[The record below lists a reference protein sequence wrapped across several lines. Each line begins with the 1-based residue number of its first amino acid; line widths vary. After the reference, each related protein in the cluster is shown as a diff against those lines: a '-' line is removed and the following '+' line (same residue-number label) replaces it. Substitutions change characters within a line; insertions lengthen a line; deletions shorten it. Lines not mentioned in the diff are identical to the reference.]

1 MIGQTVSDEITRD
14 LMQPKYAY
22 PRWLNLFALWMIVI
36 NPVTKF
42 GLCSRPLNLTLE
54 TVLGIAEGVFRRPAL
69 AVIQEDSAVLDSP
82 AISPGEAPKPQ
93 SGSGDLV
100 DPESEAEAK
109 YHSAERKKFV
119 ARVISRTIVTGLCTV
134 AAIYL
139 PGFGRVMA
147 FLGSF
152 SAFLICII
160 LPVSPA
166 VTSPSRIED

>member
-1 MIGQTVSDEITRD
+1 MSQITRD

-54 TVLGIAEGVFRRPAL
+54 TVLGISEGTRPVLRLKSDSEYTSRSTTNAAGRQGSAL
-69 AVIQEDSAVLDSP
+69 DASVDDEEEVPDEEEMLDRL
-82 AISPGEAPKPQ
+82 ISI
-93 SGSGDLV
+93 
-100 DPESEAEAK
+100 
-109 YHSAERKKFV
+109 ERKKFC
-119 ARVISRTIVTGLCTV
+119 ARVFTRTIVTALVTA

-160 LPVSPA
+160 LPVS
-166 VTSPSRIED
+166 IL

>member
-69 AVIQEDSAVLDSP
+69 AVGQEESAVLDSP
-82 AISPGEAPKPQ
+82 SISPGEAPKPQ
-93 SGSGDLV
+93 FGPGDLV
-100 DPESEAEAK
+100 DPESDAEAK
-109 YHSAERKKFV
+109 YHSAERKKFA

-160 LPVSPA
+160 LPVCLSL
-166 VTSPSRIED
+166 TSSIFIED